1 MRRYN
6 GIGGS
11 SANGA
16 GLSPVEDPKVDGDAN
31 SLMASRMAHK
41 IQERGNGMC

>member
-6 GIGGS
+6 GMGGS

-16 GLSPVEDPKVDGDAN
+16 GLSLVEDPKVDGDAN
-31 SLMASRMAHK
+31 SLMASLMAHK
-41 IQERGNGMC
+41 IQAKGSGMR